1 MNDFLDELTMEHLD
15 GEPLSLAE
23 VIGLDAFKKL
33 LRVYGSSGRLYIP
46 AVGTVT
52 APIRNE
58 RLFED
63 YRKGTSLHD
72 LQSKYGLGESSVRNI
87 LRTKLK
93 SKITNPNIAKGEK
106 L

>member
-1 MNDFLDELTMEHLD
+1 MMDFLDELKIEHLN
-15 GEPLSLAE
+15 GESLYLAE
-23 VIGLDAFKKL
+23 TIGLEAFKQL

-46 AVGTVT
+46 EVGTVT

-63 YRKGTSLHD
+63 YRKGASLHD
-72 LQSKYGLGESSVRNI
+72 LQAKYGLGESSIRKI
-87 LRTKLK
+87 LCSKLK
-93 SKITNPNIAKGEK
+93 GKIKNHSITKGEK